1 MKQFVL
7 FVFVFFAYHSFSQEK
22 EFFLQGQ
29 IVDRNNNP
37 ISDGYIFN
45 ERSSVKSVSKANGV
59 FDVKVLP
66 SDTIIISHIAFVRKI
81 VTVYQLLV
89 NPLVQLELDTIN
101 IRPVNISAS
110 EKSEYEKAMK
120 NIENIQFDFR
130 PQPDDTY
137 TESERMKSLLNTEN
151 QVERAYSNSLNF
163 MQFSPSEEIGK
174 LISKRKK
181 KKATKQFSSTKEV
194 EKEEGK

>member
-1 MKQFVL
+1 M
-7 FVFVFFAYHSFSQEK
+7 
-22 EFFLQGQ
+22 
-29 IVDRNNNP
+29 
-37 ISDGYIFN
+37 
-45 ERSSVKSVSKANGV
+45 
-59 FDVKVLP
+59 
-66 SDTIIISHIAFVRKI
+66 
-81 VTVYQLLV
+81 YQLLV